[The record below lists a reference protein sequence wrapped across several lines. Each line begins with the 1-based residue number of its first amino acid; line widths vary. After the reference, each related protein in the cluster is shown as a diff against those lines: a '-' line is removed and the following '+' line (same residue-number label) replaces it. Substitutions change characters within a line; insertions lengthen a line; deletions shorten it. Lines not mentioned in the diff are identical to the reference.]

1 MADASKEM
9 LECARKK
16 TETFKSKITIK
27 QTMLPELEFPSNT
40 FDVVSCIQVLH
51 HIDSVALKNTTKE
64 TLTTEDYPNMVETLR
79 RSYDVLKPGGVLM
92 VDVMFEENCDS
103 FWWTSLCPV
112 AAKTFKRLRMKQKDM
127 IRCLN
132 SLNFENVFCTYFP
145 GSRLVKKEIYDCIDR
160 IDEPKWRYFLSQYK
174 LVESSGELDQ
184 LIKQVKE
191 KKEAGNLDSF
201 FDKLSEKLWTH
212 GNHTTV
218 FARKPE

>member
-1 MADASKEM
+1 MTDASNEM
-9 LECARKK
+9 LECAKIK
-16 TETFKSKITIK
+16 TETFQNKVTIK
-27 QTMLPELEFPSNT
+27 QIMLPELDFPSNT

-51 HIDSVALKNTTKE
+51 HIDSAALKSTTKE
-64 TLTTEDYPNMVETLR
+64 NLATGDYPNMVETLR
-79 RSYDVLKPGGVLM
+79 RSFDVLKPGGILM

-127 IRCLN
+127 INCLKR
-132 SLNFENVFCTYFP
+132 LKFENVFCTYFP

-160 IDEPKWRYFLSQYK
+160 IDDPKWRYYLSQYK
-174 LVESSGELDQ
+174 LVENSGELDQ
-184 LIKQVKE
+184 LVEKVKE
-191 KKEAGNLDSF
+191 KKESGDLDSF
-201 FDKLSEKLWTH
+201 FDELSEKLWTH